1 MISFLSIRIFRWISG
16 LLLVLLV
23 SYAMMFYGGG
33 DPIKQMFL
41 DELGNTQYLDQKMID
56 SEREKYGLNDPFLVQ
71 FKNYLFN
78 ITQGDW
84 GTSYRAQRPVLDMI
98 KPRLWISIQLGFAAT
113 IFMALIGIPLGII
126 AVSYTHLTLPTN
138 REV

>member
-1 MISFLSIRIFRWISG
+1 MIIFLSVRLFRWITG

-56 SEREKYGLNDPFLVQ
+56 SEREKYGLNDQ
-71 FKNYLFN
+71 FDK
-78 ITQGDW
+78 
-84 GTSYRAQRPVLDMI
+84 
-98 KPRLWISIQLGFAAT
+98 
-113 IFMALIGIPLGII
+113 
-126 AVSYTHLTLPTN
+126 
-138 REV
+138 

>member
-71 FKNYLFN
+71 FK
-78 ITQGDW
+78 
-84 GTSYRAQRPVLDMI
+84 
-98 KPRLWISIQLGFAAT
+98 T
-113 IFMALIGIPLGII
+113 IFSISPKVIGGL
-126 AVSYTHLTLPTN
+126 LTELSGLF
-138 REV
+138 

>member
-41 DELGNTQYLDQKMID
+41 DELGNTQYLDQK
-56 SEREKYGLNDPFLVQ
+56 ND
-71 FKNYLFN
+71 
-78 ITQGDW
+78 
-84 GTSYRAQRPVLDMI
+84 
-98 KPRLWISIQLGFAAT
+98 
-113 IFMALIGIPLGII
+113 
-126 AVSYTHLTLPTN
+126 
-138 REV
+138 

>member
-1 MISFLSIRIFRWISG
+1 
-16 LLLVLLV
+16 
-23 SYAMMFYGGG
+23 MMFYGGG

-113 IFMALIGIPLGII
+113 IFMALVGIPSGDNGSFI
-126 AVSYTHLTLPTN
+126 P
-138 REV
+138 